1 MTLVFQFG
9 SNVDADRLNSP
20 ERLDRAARVVDLV
33 RTVEPHELGFR
44 VWSTVNQCAAADIL
58 PGQGRPIWGVLYDVP
73 DELIR
78 RETAGE
84 RRSFD
89 AIESEGR
96 EYRRQ
101 PIRVVSAEGAP
112 AETEAITYM
121 VVSRRYDLCTALDY
135 VRHILKGLLERGAPE
150 DYLAYVRERIV
161 ANNPA
166 LGSSVDALLERP
178 GERSA

>member
-9 SNVDADRLNSP
+9 SNVDAARLNSP
-20 ERLDRAARVVDLV
+20 ERLDGAARVVDLV

-44 VWSTVNQCAAADIL
+44 VWSTVNGCAAADIL
-58 PGQGRPIWGVLYDVP
+58 PGQGRLIWGVLYDVP
-73 DELIR
+73 EDLIR

-96 EYRRQ
+96 EYRRH
-101 PIRVVSAEGAP
+101 PIRVVSGEGAP
-112 AETEAITYM
+112 AETEAITYT

-135 VRHILKGLLERGAPE
+135 VRHILKGLIERGAPQ
-150 DYLAYVRERIV
+150 DYLVYVRERIA
-161 ANNPA
+161 ANNPD
-166 LGSSVDALLERP
+166 LGDSVDALLEHAR
-178 GERSA
+178 EDSA